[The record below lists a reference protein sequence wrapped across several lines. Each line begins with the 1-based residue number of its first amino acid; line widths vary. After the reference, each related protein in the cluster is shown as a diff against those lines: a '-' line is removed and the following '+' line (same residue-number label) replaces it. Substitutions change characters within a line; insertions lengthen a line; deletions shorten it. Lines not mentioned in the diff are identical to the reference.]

1 MTFFFSRILSDLIHI
16 ILLLLLLLFS
26 LLFSSHIS
34 FNDFFLQVIQPR
46 MVLSPTFIEM

>member
-16 ILLLLLLLFS
+16 ILLLLLLFS